1 MAAGPEF
8 KRALLGLHLD
18 APDQK
23 AIDVAFEMAG
33 RLGLELVGVFAKDD
47 TPRELA
53 GYPGAREFVP
63 AGRTWRPI
71 DPDRMIHEQ
80 MLAAQAAQRAFRALA
95 SATGIPS
102 TFEIVTGPP
111 TQAFVSMS
119 CASDILVVAEP
130 TQASSLVTRSFSLF
144 FDAAMRSPASVLLV
158 PRSVRRRRGPIV
170 MLGGAPDDP
179 DIAVASAIAAAAHE
193 ELVVM
198 DAHRGESI
206 GSLTGRLSTRL
217 GSRSESLIVMT
228 REGSAGEADNLG
240 VALAEAHRVPVLILE
255 PPPRTPVSQA

>member
-63 AGRTWRPI
+63 AGHTWRPI

-80 MLAAQAAQRAFRALA
+80 MLAALAAQRAFRALA
-95 SATGIPS
+95 SATGVPA
-102 TFEIVTGPP
+102 TFEIVAGPP

-130 TQASSLVTRSFSLF
+130 VQASAMVTRSFSLF

-158 PRSVRRRRGPIV
+158 PRLVRRGRGPIAV
-170 MLGGAPDDP
+170 VASAPDDP
-179 DIAVASAIAAAAHE
+179 GVAAASALAAAAHE
-193 ELVVM
+193 ELIVIN
-198 DAHRGESI
+198 AHRRESI

-217 GSRSESLIVMT
+217 GSRSESLIVIT
-228 REGSAGEADNLG
+228 RGGSAGETDNIGMVLG
-240 VALAEAHRVPVLILE
+240 EARRVPVLILE
-255 PPPRTPVSQA
+255 PPPP